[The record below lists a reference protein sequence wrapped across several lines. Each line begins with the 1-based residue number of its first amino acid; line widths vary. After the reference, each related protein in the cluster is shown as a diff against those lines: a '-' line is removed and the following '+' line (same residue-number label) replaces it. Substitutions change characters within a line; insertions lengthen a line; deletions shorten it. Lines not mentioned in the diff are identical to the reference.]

1 LALSVPLSRFTSRVG
16 GGSAFYVRHRGHV
29 IDFTMIDSD
38 AAFRTLRPDLA
49 HVPEFGFAVRA
60 GLHCLFAGRPELA
73 HIVKQLFGFGFHF
86 S

>member
-1 LALSVPLSRFTSRVG
+1 
-16 GGSAFYVRHRGHV
+16 
-29 IDFTMIDSD
+29 MIDSD